1 MHVARLTIFSN
12 KQNFSAVLKINRCT
26 DNKCTMYSCKIL
38 NRMLVRLKSMTDGG
52 GFQLK
57 QLCRDIEQRSLPPN
71 RFSSLRALSS
81 CNKKMSKYTIVMVR
95 HGESEWNQLN
105 LFCGWYDANLSDKG
119 KSF

>member
-1 MHVARLTIFSN
+1 MWTIN
-12 KQNFSAVLKINRCT
+12 V
-26 DNKCTMYSCKIL
+26 TMYSCKIL
-38 NRMLVRLKSMTDGG
+38 NRILARLKSMTDGG

-57 QLCRDIEQRSLPPN
+57 QLCRDIEQRSLPAN
-71 RFSSLRALSS
+71 RLSSLHALSS

-119 KSF
+119 KSFCTRINRENKPQGRKVKQF